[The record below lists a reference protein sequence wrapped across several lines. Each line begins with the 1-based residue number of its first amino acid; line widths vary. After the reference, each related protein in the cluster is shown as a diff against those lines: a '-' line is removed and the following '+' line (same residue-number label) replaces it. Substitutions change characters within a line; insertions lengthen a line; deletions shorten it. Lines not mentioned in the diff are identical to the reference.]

1 MGLNSIFGKVLLLCT
16 VNRSSLN
23 LRVISYWEKNDSIKR
38 WLVWAIPVFIK
49 ISVEIPLLMGWSFRS
64 AVQLIKG
71 NGSEWHVILLKKLT
85 ILVGR
90 AVWYHL
96 SKVSF
101 ATFACCS
108 DGFNLIEALH
118 QRLLFI
124 QLCSRPSVKQRA
136 TLIWAQIINKN
147 IYSLLWFLTLQKM
160 LTSLWLI
167 HKENGQML
175 SWYDFS
181 GKQQLNDKYVLA
193 RLCRGC
199 HSIAEY

>member
-1 MGLNSIFGKVLLLCT
+1 MWV
-16 VNRSSLN
+16 
-23 LRVISYWEKNDSIKR
+23 
-38 WLVWAIPVFIK
+38 IPVFIK
-49 ISVEIPLLMGWSFRS
+49 ISVEIPFLMDWNSRS
-64 AVQLIKG
+64 VVELIKG

-90 AVWYHL
+90 AVWYDL

-101 ATFACCS
+101 ATFACCG
-108 DGFNLIEALH
+108 DGFDLIEALH
-118 QRLLFI
+118 QGLVFI

-136 TLIWAQIINKN
+136 TLIWAQIINKS

-167 HKENGQML
+167 YKENGQML
-175 SWYDFS
+175 SWYNFS

-193 RLCRGC
+193 RLCWGG
-199 HSIAEY
+199 HSTTEY